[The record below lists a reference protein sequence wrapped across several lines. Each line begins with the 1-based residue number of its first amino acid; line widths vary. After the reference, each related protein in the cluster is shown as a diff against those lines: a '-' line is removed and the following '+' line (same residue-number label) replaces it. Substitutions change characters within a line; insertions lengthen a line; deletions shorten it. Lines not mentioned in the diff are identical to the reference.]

1 MRSDVTFKDERG
13 RKYKWRGNA
22 PGCRLEVRTA
32 LHPIIDRP
40 TTHADHPETPP
51 PAHWQLFAEDDGFKA
66 PIAKFARSRKDH
78 ATGTTTPATLT
89 LTARA
94 LELRDDV
101 VCSFLFLE
109 KTRRVNETTSQR
121 SADVLATPAL
131 SALTGHDYNVSNGGV
146 P

>member
-1 MRSDVTFKDERG
+1 MARERPWAQTRGARPARRRTFPR
-13 RKYKWRGNA
+13 R
-22 PGCRLEVRTA
+22 PPRLP
-32 LHPIIDRP
+32 LH
-40 TTHADHPETPP
+40 T
-51 PAHWQLFAEDDGFKA
+51 QLFAEDDGFKE
-66 PIAKFARSRKDH
+66 PIAKFLRSRKDH
-78 ATGTTTPATLT
+78 GTGTYSPANLLLT
-89 LTARA
+89 GRA